1 MAAALAAAVL
11 HTGIWCQV
19 QSSLMQGTSCSLQYR
34 WILWGWLQVSAGSVC
49 SVWPGQTGRAWQ
61 VLESCC
67 RQRLIAFQG
76 LAMLLAHYSSVS
88 CMS

>member
-34 WILWGWLQVSAGSVC
+34 WILWGWLQVSAGRC
-49 SVWPGQTGRAWQ
+49 SVYVLFGQAKQAGPGR
-61 VLESCC
+61 
-67 RQRLIAFQG
+67 
-76 LAMLLAHYSSVS
+76 Y
-88 CMS
+88 